1 MNGSR
6 KWLSILLVLTFFTGG
21 VSGILAERFLFTSV
35 SAAGK
40 SHRKN
45 WRKNRTERY
54 RERLDLDD
62 AQTAKL
68 QAIFDAG
75 RKEYWE
81 IYKAAKPR
89 IKEIR
94 KHSRAEI
101 RGILRPEQVPAFE
114 TMIKEQDERR
124 AKYKRRR
131 HERSGKKDAGEKNPR
146 TAAPQEP
153 ENGQPV
159 QKGERKGE
167 WQRETKLEGK

>member
-21 VSGILAERFLFTSV
+21 VSGILAERFLFTPV

-40 SHRKN
+40 PSWKN
-45 WRKNRTERY
+45 WHKNRTERY
-54 RERLDLDD
+54 RERLGLDD

-68 QAIFDAG
+68 QAILDAS
-75 RKEYWE
+75 RQEYRETW
-81 IYKAAKPR
+81 KTVRPR
-89 IKEIR
+89 FGEIR
-94 KHSRAEI
+94 KRSRAQI

-153 ENGQPV
+153 KNGQPV
-159 QKGERKGE
+159 QKGE
-167 WQRETKLEGK
+167 

>member
-6 KWLSILLVLTFFTGG
+6 KWLSILLVLTFLTGG
-21 VSGILAERFLFTSV
+21 ISGILAERFLFTSV

-45 WRKNRTERY
+45 WHKNRTERY
-54 RERLDLDD
+54 RERLGLDD

-68 QAIFDAG
+68 QAILDAS
-75 RKEYWE
+75 RQEYRETW
-81 IYKAAKPR
+81 KTVRPR
-89 IKEIR
+89 FGEIR
-94 KHSRAEI
+94 KRSRAQI

-146 TAAPQEP
+146 TAAPQEQK
-153 ENGQPV
+153 NGQPV
-159 QKGERKGE
+159 QKGE
-167 WQRETKLEGK
+167 